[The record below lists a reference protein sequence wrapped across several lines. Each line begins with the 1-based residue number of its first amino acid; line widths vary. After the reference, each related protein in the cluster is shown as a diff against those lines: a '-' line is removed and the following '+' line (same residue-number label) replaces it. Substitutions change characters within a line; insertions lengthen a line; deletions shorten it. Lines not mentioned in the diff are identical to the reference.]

1 MVPPTLPCTSVH
13 FSSSSVRASAAP
25 LVTFQVYIPS
35 LLTLEV
41 WGSYNQISRRQVMQ
55 MTRLEDLTPAPSMT
69 LPIEHSSRPT
79 LGFPLGTALLLLVI
93 FALSGMFSCCYH
105 WDKLRS
111 LWSRHPALF
120 EESEHTAISIAS
132 SPSKT
137 SDHKVNF
144 RPMHT
149 PHPNMFLNT
158 RKIITVANLS

>member
-1 MVPPTLPCTSVH
+1 MHVPRMVPPTLPCTSVH

-79 LGFPLGTALLLLVI
+79 LGFPLGTALQLLCDLCPEWHVLMLLPLGQAPLPPLVS
-93 FALSGMFSCCYH
+93 ASCLVRGERAH
-105 WDKLRS
+105 GHLHR
-111 LWSRHPALF
+111 
-120 EESEHTAISIAS
+120 
-132 SPSKT
+132 
-137 SDHKVNF
+137 V
-144 RPMHT
+144 
-149 PHPNMFLNT
+149 
-158 RKIITVANLS
+158 ITEQDDF